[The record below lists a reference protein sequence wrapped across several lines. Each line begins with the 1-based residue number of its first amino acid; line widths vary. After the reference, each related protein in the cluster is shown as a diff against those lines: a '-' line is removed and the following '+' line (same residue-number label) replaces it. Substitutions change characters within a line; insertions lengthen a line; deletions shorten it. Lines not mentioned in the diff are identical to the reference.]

1 MLASGCSETSSYNP
15 VSPQVTAPVNTYGA
29 ALANWTGNAA
39 VTRRSGSGGCGWG
52 LLPGEQRNGVLW
64 RVAITAD
71 TVVLEEDMENYPT
84 NHIEFSG
91 RLSGSTFAASFFQ
104 GADYASY
111 VCQFREASL
120 TGTFSPDFS
129 SFEGVEQLVWGTPNQ
144 ETRVERRWIA
154 RRR

>member
-1 MLASGCSETSSYNP
+1 M
-15 VSPQVTAPVNTYGA
+15 
-29 ALANWTGNAA
+29 
-39 VTRRSGSGGCGWG
+39 
-52 LLPGEQRNGVLW
+52 PGERRNGVLW
-64 RVAITAD
+64 RVTITAD
-71 TVVLEEDMENYPT
+71 TVVLEEDMEDYP

-91 RLSGSTFAASFFQ
+91 RLSGSTFTASFFQ

-120 TGTFSPDFS
+120 TGAFSADFS

-144 ETRVERRWIA
+144 ETRVECRWIA

>member
-1 MLASGCSETSSYNP
+1 MLASGCSETSTYNP
-15 VSPQVTAPVNTYGA
+15 VSPAPVNTNGA
-29 ALANWTGNAA
+29 ALANWTGDAT
-39 VTRRSGSGGCGWG
+39 VTTHSGGGGCGWG
-52 LLPGEQRNGVLW
+52 RVPGERRNAVLW
-64 RVAITAD
+64 RVTITAD
-71 TVVLEEDMENYPT
+71 TVVLEEDLEDFP
-84 NHIEFSG
+84 NHIVFSG
-91 RLSGSTFAASFFQ
+91 RLSGSTFTASFFQ

-120 TGTFSPDFS
+120 TGAFSPDFS